1 MLSTS
6 KIVAFVPTTDAVRA
20 RSFYQDILGLRFISD
35 DPFALVLDANG
46 TRVRIVKLKAF
57 TPAPYTIL
65 GWEVSNIHEFAENM
79 SQKGVAFERYE
90 RMEQDSL
97 GIWAA
102 PGGARVAWFK
112 DPDGNVLSI
121 SEHVQ

>member
-6 KIVAFVPTTDAVRA
+6 KVVAFVPTTDAVRA
-20 RSFYQDILGLRFISD
+20 RSFYQDILGLRFVSD

-46 TRVRIVKLKAF
+46 TTVRIVKLNAF

-65 GWEVSNIHEFAENM
+65 GWELSNIHELAGSL

-90 RMEQDSL
+90 RMEQDNL
-97 GIWAA
+97 GIWTA
-102 PGGARVAWFK
+102 PSGARVAWFK
-112 DPDGNVLSI
+112 DPDGNVL
-121 SEHVQ
+121 

>member
-6 KIVAFVPTTDAVRA
+6 KVVAFVPTTDAVRA

-35 DPFALVLDANG
+35 DPFALVMDANG
-46 TRVRIVKLKAF
+46 TRLRIVKLKAF

-65 GWEVSNIHEFAENM
+65 GWEVSNIHELAANM
-79 SQKGVAFERYE
+79 AKKGVVFERYE
-90 RMEQDSL
+90 QLPQDNL
-97 GIWAA
+97 GIWTA

-112 DPDGNVLSI
+112 DPHGNVLSI

>member
-6 KIVAFVPTTDAVRA
+6 KVVAFVPTTDAVRA

-35 DPFALVLDANG
+35 DPFALVMDANG
-46 TRVRIVKLKAF
+46 TRLRIVKLKAF

-65 GWEVSNIHEFAENM
+65 GWEVSNIHELAGSM
-79 SQKGVAFERYE
+79 SKKGVVFERYE
-90 RMEQDSL
+90 QLPQDNL
-97 GIWAA
+97 GIWTA

-112 DPDGNVLSI
+112 DPHGNVLSI